1 MVDMHITE
9 AIELKAR
16 VNSLFKTI
24 KALSARIQKREGN
37 LCQYEGAKLEI
48 KKGEIMKLRKLK
60 TEKTQTLKQLN
71 DRIPTM
77 WDAWK
82 DKSWPLKK
90 LF

>member
-1 MVDMHITE
+1 MSMTE
-9 AIELKAR
+9 AIDLKAR
-16 VNSLFKTI
+16 VNSLFTSI
-24 KALSARIQKREGN
+24 KALTTRIQKREGN

-77 WDAWK
+77 WDA
-82 DKSWPLKK
+82 
-90 LF
+90 